1 MYGIGPRSILKD
13 PNSINLS
20 SSAIWKKVCFDDVH
34 IREYGFILGDN
45 PAVSKGAP
53 LQIDWDYHNED
64 VIDVDIFEHCREP
77 VRRHRKKIVLSGRKR
92 AKILLN
98 AGHTVEEIADM
109 TLQCQLA
116 KKQRVESIKNAG
128 SWEIGNLNVNL
139 ANLNVNLADFMSGTA
154 EVTGRTLKM
163 VGLDAMGSAVGKA
176 GMEVAKG
183 TGKVVLG
190 TGKVAGDLVVGT
202 GKLGVGIVM
211 GTGKVATD
219 VVVGTGRLT
228 ADAVVGTG
236 KLTGK
241 AIVGTGQFLKTGTED
256 FARGSVRV
264 VAGTLKGIGKAPRR
278 ITNIFSQGDL
288 IREETLKDSRDHLR
302 PTPYDSGVAS
312 VRRITNIFSQGDLTR
327 EETLKDSRDHLRPTP
342 YDSGVASMNSSP
354 KSRKRGKQ
362 RRNTEM
368 NKRGLSPLRDSA
380 RRSTLN
386 GPSVNL
392 LVSPQEEATMDDLSE
407 MELFMKHLQDMDPD
421 HVKRVLSDPTIKA

>member
-1 MYGIGPRSILKD
+1 MAISNTTTSPEYNMYGVGPRSILKD
-13 PNSINLS
+13 PS
-20 SSAIWKKVCFDDVH
+20 SNNVSSTAIWKKVCFDDVH

-77 VRRHRKKIVLSGRKR
+77 VRRHRKKIVLSARKR
-92 AKILLN
+92 AKILLS

-109 TLQCQLA
+109 TLQCQVA
-116 KKQRVESIKNAG
+116 KKHRVESVKNAG
-128 SWEIGNLNVNL
+128 AWEIG
-139 ANLNVNLADFMSGTA
+139 NLNVNLADFMSGTA

-190 TGKVAGDLVVGT
+190 TGKLAGDVVLGT

-219 VVVGTGRLT
+219 VVVGTGKLT

-256 FARGSVRV
+256 FARGSVRMV
-264 VAGTLKGIGKAPRR
+264 TGTLKGIGKAPRR
-278 ITNIFSQGDL
+278 ITNIFSQGEL
-288 IREETLKDSRDHLR
+288 VREETLKDSREHLR
-302 PTPYDSGVAS
+302 PVVVDSGVAS
-312 VRRITNIFSQGDLTR
+312 V
-327 EETLKDSRDHLRPTP
+327 
-342 YDSGVASMNSSP
+342 NSSP

-362 RRNTEM
+362 RRHTEM
-368 NKRGLSPLRDSA
+368 NRRGLSPLRDSA
-380 RRSTLN
+380 RRSTLH
-386 GPSVNL
+386 GSSGNL
-392 LVSPQEEATMDDLSE
+392 LVSPEEEATMDELSE